1 MRAIAVIGIAA
12 IAGGIFLSLSA
23 PPAWS
28 QSPNERTRCLSIA
41 DVDSRVD
48 CLENLRGRAQTAPSP
63 MQRISPQEDRELD
76 CRNPQDAPLCRE
88 YERQQGIRS
97 GGPQLPTD
105 AYRPPPAQ
113 APAQYGMPSP
123 SFNCARATTVIEQAI
138 CSDATLAQWDARMG
152 QLYREALSIQNNS
165 PTLIGDQ
172 SRWRAMRN
180 SNCSRTNLSETKS
193 CVLAMTK
200 ARVGGL
206 AAVVAANG
214 GNPSSSPPTAAPV
227 PNPWPAPAAPART
240 VTTNPLSLP
249 RAPDAAAI
257 AAATKKKADEDAAHA
272 ATKAGDAA
280 LQRALAAGETADRAW
295 DQAAL
300 AAGQAAADA
309 ELAAGQ
315 TAGQAKQARDQVENQ
330 VRTRAMVQKAANSAA
345 TTFPFTPSPPATPVA
360 SSAAINETTEIAF
373 ISAIDEARREYN
385 DGSNDLIKGAARV
398 HRRER
403 LCQLLRSAV
412 VRGWTGTVT
421 ELSSSSSGKGVL
433 VVSIGP
439 QITVATTNNDFSDS
453 IDHTLLDPS
462 SNVFK
467 QAVSLSKGQRVS
479 FSGFFLPSKT
489 DCVEERSLTQ
499 DGSMTD
505 PEFNFRFSDV
515 QAAQ

>member
-1 MRAIAVIGIAA
+1 MSAYYSYAGGVIMRAIAVIGIAA

-23 PPAWS
+23 PPAWA
-28 QSPNERTRCLSIA
+28 QSPNERARCLSIA

-206 AAVVAANG
+206 AAVVTANG
-214 GNPSSSPPTAAPV
+214 RQPNSSEPTAAPV
-227 PNPWPAPAAPART
+227 PNPWPAPTAPART

-272 ATKAGDAA
+272 AERVNDF
-280 LQRALAAGETADRAW
+280 ETA
-295 DQAAL
+295 QC
-300 AAGQAAADA
+300 G
-309 ELAAGQ
+309 
-315 TAGQAKQARDQVENQ
+315 
-330 VRTRAMVQKAANSAA
+330 
-345 TTFPFTPSPPATPVA
+345 
-360 SSAAINETTEIAF
+360 I
-373 ISAIDEARREYN
+373 
-385 DGSNDLIKGAARV
+385 
-398 HRRER
+398 
-403 LCQLLRSAV
+403 
-412 VRGWTGTVT
+412 
-421 ELSSSSSGKGVL
+421 
-433 VVSIGP
+433 
-439 QITVATTNNDFSDS
+439 
-453 IDHTLLDPS
+453 
-462 SNVFK
+462 
-467 QAVSLSKGQRVS
+467 
-479 FSGFFLPSKT
+479 
-489 DCVEERSLTQ
+489 
-499 DGSMTD
+499 
-505 PEFNFRFSDV
+505 
-515 QAAQ
+515 